1 MSDIDFASNRLSI
14 VSFERIA
21 IATFDDR
28 NSEVGLHIM
37 SPVVKIV
44 RPFGLLDRTKVSK
57 FDEEI
62 ESCISEEPD
71 IVLIDFQDVS
81 FMDSSGLGAIVS
93 AIRTVQAAGATL
105 FVCSIN
111 NQVKMLLE
119 LAGLDK
125 VMKIFANREEFNR
138 EILNEDA

>member
-1 MSDIDFASNRLSI
+1 
-14 VSFERIA
+14 
-21 IATFDDR
+21 
-28 NSEVGLHIM
+28 M